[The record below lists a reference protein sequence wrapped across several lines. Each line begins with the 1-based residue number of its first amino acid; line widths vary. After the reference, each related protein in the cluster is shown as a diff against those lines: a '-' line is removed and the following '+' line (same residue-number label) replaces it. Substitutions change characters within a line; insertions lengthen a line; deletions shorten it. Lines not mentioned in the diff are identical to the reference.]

1 MPEVTL
7 NFERSEYRQR
17 LAKARAAME
26 SRGIELLLITDP
38 SNMHWLTGYDGWSF
52 YVHQGVLLAEDGEP
66 LWWGRGQDSKGAL
79 RTVFMAAD
87 NVIAYPD
94 DYVQT
99 PDKHPMEHLASLLK
113 AQGWERKTIGLE
125 LDNYYFSAAAK
136 AVLER
141 HLPNARLT
149 DATGLVNWQRAIKS
163 PQEIAYIRI
172 AARIVEA
179 IHARILEVIE
189 PGLPKN
195 ELVAEI
201 YRVAIS
207 GVDGHGGDYP
217 AIAPM
222 LPTGEDA
229 AAAHL
234 TWDERPFAEGAG
246 TFFEVA
252 GCHKR
257 YHCPLSRTVYLGSPP
272 AKFLEAEKA
281 SLEGLEAG
289 LAAARPG
296 ATCAEVDAAFRK
308 VIARYGIEKDS
319 RSGYSFGLS
328 YPPDWGERTMSLRPG
343 DRSVLQPGMCFHFIP
358 ALWFDDWGLEI
369 TESFLVTETGAECL
383 ADVPRQLFVKA

>member
-1 MPEVTL
+1 MPDVTL

-99 PDKHPMEHLASLLK
+99 PDKHPMEHLAGLLK
-113 AQGWERKTIGLE
+113 ARSWERKTIGLE

-189 PGLPKN
+189 PGLPKH

-257 YHCPLSRTVYLGSPP
+257 YHCPARSTWDRRQPNSWRPRRRRSKGWRPGWRRPGPVRPAPRSMPPSAKSSRATGSRRT
-272 AKFLEAEKA
+272 
-281 SLEGLEAG
+281 
-289 LAAARPG
+289 AAAATPSASPTRP
-296 ATCAEVDAAFRK
+296 
-308 VIARYGIEKDS
+308 
-319 RSGYSFGLS
+319 
-328 YPPDWGERTMSLRPG
+328 
-343 DRSVLQPGMCFHFIP
+343 
-358 ALWFDDWGLEI
+358 
-369 TESFLVTETGAECL
+369 TGANG
-383 ADVPRQLFVKA
+383 P